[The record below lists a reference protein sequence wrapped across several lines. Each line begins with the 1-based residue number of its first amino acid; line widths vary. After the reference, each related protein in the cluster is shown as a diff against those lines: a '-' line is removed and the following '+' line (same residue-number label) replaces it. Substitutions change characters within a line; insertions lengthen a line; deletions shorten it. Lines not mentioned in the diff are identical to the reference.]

1 MLKPLTKRLLPLY
14 IAKFL
19 RNFIFWYAIEKLFMT
34 TIGYTDATI
43 GVMAGVYSI
52 MSVAMEVPSGILA
65 DRWSR
70 KGVMILSA
78 VCMVLSSYIGWV
90 SYSVPMFLVS
100 AIFWGFFDALASGT
114 DSAMLY
120 DTVLEEQGHTDN
132 YEKISGRFE
141 AIGGL
146 ALIASA
152 VIGGLIGDHLT
163 LRYAFLLSVI
173 PATLAIISLLFYKET
188 KFHKQSADTHI
199 IAHTKG
205 TFKAVL
211 RNPNLIWLLVTMLAL
226 STINSL
232 NGELYQLWYLA
243 LRPPA
248 TLYGIA
254 GAIILGTY
262 GTGGLFTSH
271 LASKRRIF
279 MSLLI
284 IFAAGFALI
293 ISRTLIITVI
303 AQFMIGFISFALGL
317 VLMAQV
323 QRQLPSKYR
332 AGAGSVINSV
342 ARLIF
347 IPTVLLFG
355 YVSDAV
361 SVFTASW
368 ILVIL
373 GAIGIYSELRAKI
386 LRQSTSV

>member
-243 LRPPA
+243 LRSPA